1 MTVAVT
7 VIGVRS
13 KYWRAKVTGFPMQR
27 IIFAA
32 LTVVLLPL
40 ASLAQS
46 PAPAPTPPAA
56 APKSPEAPKSYV
68 PGVEQFM
75 GVILS
80 QHAKLWYAGKAR
92 NWELAEFELGEI
104 KEVMGDIQDL
114 VPVFKNLPF
123 ADMLDAVIVKEIAD
137 LEKAIASKNF
147 KKFSA
152 GYDKL
157 TQACNACHEGTEM
170 GMVVIQRPTRPAFFN
185 QDFRPR
191 KK

>member
-1 MTVAVT
+1 MH
-7 VIGVRS
+7 RMS
-13 KYWRAKVTGFPMQR
+13 
-27 IIFAA
+27 FAA
-32 LTVVLLPL
+32 LVAAFALLPL
-40 ASLAQS
+40 ISIAQTPPPAA
-46 PAPAPTPPAA
+46 PAPAATPA
-56 APKSPEAPKSYV
+56 APKPEAAKPEGKPEAGKTYV

-104 KEVMGDIQDL
+104 KEVMGDVQDL

-137 LEKAIASKNF
+137 LEKAIATKNF
-147 KKFSA
+147 KKFAA

-157 TQACNACHEGTEM
+157 TAACNSCHEGTEM
-170 GMVVIQRPTRPAFFN
+170 KMVVIQRPTRPAFFN

>member
-1 MTVAVT
+1 MHRIIVAALAVT
-7 VIGVRS
+7 
-13 KYWRAKVTGFPMQR
+13 
-27 IIFAA
+27 
-32 LTVVLLPL
+32 LLPL
-40 ASLAQS
+40 ASVAQTPS
-46 PAPAPTPPAA
+46 PPATPAPAAA
-56 APKSPEAPKSYV
+56 KPEAKPEAGKGYV

-75 GVILS
+75 GVMLS

-104 KEVMGDIQDL
+104 KEVMGDVQDL

-123 ADMLDAVIVKEIAD
+123 AEMLDAVIVKEIAD
-137 LEKAIASKNF
+137 LEKAIATKNF
-147 KKFSA
+147 KKFAA

-157 TQACNACHEGTEM
+157 TAACNACHQGTGM
-170 GMVVIQRPTRPAFFN
+170 KMVVIQRPTRPAFFN

>member
-1 MTVAVT
+1 M
-7 VIGVRS
+7 
-13 KYWRAKVTGFPMQR
+13 KR
-27 IIFAA
+27 IMFAA
-32 LTVVLLPL
+32 LAVTLLPL
-40 ASLAQS
+40 AGLAQTPPPAA
-46 PAPAPTPPAA
+46 PAPAATPA
-56 APKSPEAPKSYV
+56 APKAEAKPEAKPEGKPEAGKSYV

-75 GVILS
+75 GVMLS

-123 ADMLDAVIVKEIAD
+123 ADMLDAVIVKEVAD
-137 LEKAIASKNF
+137 LEKAIATKNF
-147 KKFSA
+147 KKFAA

-157 TQACNACHEGTEM
+157 TAACNSCHQGTEM

-185 QDFRPR
+185 QDFRP
-191 KK
+191 KKK

>member
-1 MTVAVT
+1 MHRMIVAALAVT
-7 VIGVRS
+7 
-13 KYWRAKVTGFPMQR
+13 
-27 IIFAA
+27 
-32 LTVVLLPL
+32 LLPL
-40 ASLAQS
+40 AGLAQTS
-46 PAPAPTPPAA
+46 PPAAPAPAATPKAEA
-56 APKSPEAPKSYV
+56 KPEAKPEAGKSYV

-75 GVILS
+75 GVMLS

-104 KEVMGDIQDL
+104 KEIMGDIQDL

-147 KKFSA
+147 KKFAA

-157 TQACNACHEGTEM
+157 TAACNSCHQGTEM

-185 QDFRPR
+185 QDFRP
-191 KK
+191 KKK

>member
-1 MTVAVT
+1 MHRIIVAALAVT
-7 VIGVRS
+7 
-13 KYWRAKVTGFPMQR
+13 
-27 IIFAA
+27 
-32 LTVVLLPL
+32 LLPL
-40 ASLAQS
+40 ASVAQTPS
-46 PAPAPTPPAA
+46 PPATPAPAAA
-56 APKSPEAPKSYV
+56 KPEAKPEAGKSYV

-75 GVILS
+75 GVMLS

-104 KEVMGDIQDL
+104 KEVMGDVQDL

-123 ADMLDAVIVKEIAD
+123 AEMLDAVIVKEIAD
-137 LEKAIASKNF
+137 LEKAIATKNF
-147 KKFSA
+147 KTFAA

-157 TQACNACHEGTEM
+157 TAACNACHEGTEM
-170 GMVVIQRPTRPAFFN
+170 KMVVIQRPTRPAFFN

>member
-1 MTVAVT
+1 MKRILFAAIAVT
-7 VIGVRS
+7 
-13 KYWRAKVTGFPMQR
+13 
-27 IIFAA
+27 
-32 LTVVLLPL
+32 LLPL
-40 ASLAQS
+40 AGLAQT
-46 PAPAPTPPAA
+46 PPPAAPAPTAAPA
-56 APKSPEAPKSYV
+56 APKPEAKPEAKSEAKPEGKTEAGKSYV

-75 GVILS
+75 GVMLS

-104 KEVMGDIQDL
+104 KEVMGDVQDL

-123 ADMLDAVIVKEIAD
+123 ADMLDAVIVKEVAD
-137 LEKAIASKNF
+137 LEKAIASKDF
-147 KKFSA
+147 KKFAA

-157 TQACNACHEGTEM
+157 TAACNSCHEGTEM
-170 GMVVIQRPTRPAFFN
+170 GMVRIQRPTRPAFFN

>member
-1 MTVAVT
+1 MHRMIV
-7 VIGVRS
+7 
-13 KYWRAKVTGFPMQR
+13 
-27 IIFAA
+27 AA
-32 LTVVLLPL
+32 LAVMLLPL
-40 ASLAQS
+40 ASVAQTS
-46 PAPAPTPPAA
+46 PPAAPAPAA
-56 APKSPEAPKSYV
+56 APKSETKPEAKPEAKPETKPEAGKSYV

-75 GVILS
+75 GVMLS

-104 KEVMGDIQDL
+104 KEVMGDVQDL

-123 ADMLDAVIVKEIAD
+123 ADMLDAVIVKEVAD

-147 KKFSA
+147 KKFAA

-157 TQACNACHEGTEM
+157 TAACNACHQGTEM

-185 QDFRPR
+185 QDFRP
-191 KK
+191 KKK

>member
-1 MTVAVT
+1 MHRLIVAALAVT
-7 VIGVRS
+7 
-13 KYWRAKVTGFPMQR
+13 
-27 IIFAA
+27 
-32 LTVVLLPL
+32 LLPL
-40 ASLAQS
+40 TSVAQTPPPAT
-46 PAPAPTPPAA
+46 PAPAAA
-56 APKSPEAPKSYV
+56 KPEAKPEAGKSYV

-75 GVILS
+75 GVMLS

-104 KEVMGDIQDL
+104 KEVMGDVQDL

-123 ADMLDAVIVKEIAD
+123 AEMLDAVIVKEIAD
-137 LEKAIASKNF
+137 LEKAIATKNF
-147 KKFSA
+147 KKFAA

-157 TQACNACHEGTEM
+157 TAACNACHQGTEM
-170 GMVVIQRPTRPAFFN
+170 KMVVIQRPTRPAFFN